1 MALGLPSP
9 RVSFIE
15 AFPLGMP
22 VLTANQRDEADES
35 KPYPRQRIQA
45 CHQNQQPKWSHAPFD
60 GRGAEGGRENM
71 ENVKRT
77 TEVSSDIG
85 RACEHCGEA
94 IGYSPRT
101 LGISDSINHYIEAH
115 GYRLLHVGTQT
126 THGSN
131 EKPWHTTVAVL
142 GHDNPP
148 KVMPSATIH
157 VGIDVGQMKIRP
169 ED

>member
-1 MALGLPSP
+1 
-9 RVSFIE
+9 
-15 AFPLGMP
+15 
-22 VLTANQRDEADES
+22 
-35 KPYPRQRIQA
+35 
-45 CHQNQQPKWSHAPFD
+45 
-60 GRGAEGGRENM
+60 M

-77 TEVSSDIG
+77 TQVSSNISG
-85 RACEHCGEA
+85 ACEHCGESV
-94 IGYSPRT
+94 GYSPRT

-148 KVMPSATIH
+148 KVMPSATTH